1 MSFQVML
8 LCEAF
13 SGIRWNFRRM
23 DNIRL
28 QIMMLLLDTGEDLSV
43 REIARRLDRPSGHV
57 FYHLKRL
64 HEMGILTKEEVEDR
78 VYYAPQAIF
87 TEKIDD
93 VLETL
98 LKLSELIDD
107 PNETKIANCVTM
119 FLECYNS
126 ISR

>member
-1 MSFQVML
+1 
-8 LCEAF
+8 
-13 SGIRWNFRRM
+13 M

-28 QIMMLLLDTGEDLSV
+28 QIMRLLLDTGEDLSV

-64 HEMGILTKEEVEDR
+64 HEMGILVKEEIEDR
-78 VYYAPQAIF
+78 VYYTPQAIF
-87 TEKIDD
+87 TEEIDK

-98 LKLSELIDD
+98 MELSDLIDD
-107 PNETKIANCVTM
+107 PNEAKIANCVTM

>member
-1 MSFQVML
+1 M
-8 LCEAF
+8 
-13 SGIRWNFRRM
+13 R
-23 DNIRL
+23 
-28 QIMMLLLDTGEDLSV
+28 LLLDTGEDLSV

-107 PNETKIANCVTM
+107 PNDTKIANCVTM

>member
-1 MSFQVML
+1 
-8 LCEAF
+8 
-13 SGIRWNFRRM
+13 
-23 DNIRL
+23 
-28 QIMMLLLDTGEDLSV
+28 MMLLLDTGEDLSV

>member
-1 MSFQVML
+1 V
-8 LCEAF
+8 
-13 SGIRWNFRRM
+13 

-28 QIMMLLLDTGEDLSV
+28 QIMRLLLDAGEDLSV
-43 REIARRLDRPSGHV
+43 REIARQLDRPSGHV

-64 HEMGILTKEEVEDR
+64 HEMGILTKEEIGDR
-78 VYYAPQAIF
+78 VYYTPQAIF
-87 TEKIDD
+87 TEKVDS

-98 LKLSELIDD
+98 MELSDLIDD

-126 ISR
+126 IRR